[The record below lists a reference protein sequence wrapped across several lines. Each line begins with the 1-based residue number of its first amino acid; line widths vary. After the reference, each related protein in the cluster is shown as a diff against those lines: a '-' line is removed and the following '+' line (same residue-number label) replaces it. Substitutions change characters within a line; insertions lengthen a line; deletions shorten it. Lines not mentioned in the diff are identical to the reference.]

1 VSPAFQDAAETR
13 AYFSVRGV
21 DVTGEEQTKAATALK
36 FFSDELRGA

>member
-13 AYFSVRGV
+13 APQRPGV
-21 DVTGEEQTKAATALK
+21 DVTGEEQTKTATALK